1 MMNKIADTLIPIVW
15 LGGILFLMCYY
26 TWKHQFDLLFIT
38 IITFLNSIVLGSL
51 LRKQINK

>member
-15 LGGILFLMCYY
+15 LGGTLFLMCYY
-26 TWKHQFDLLFIT
+26 AWKHQFDLLFIT

-51 LRKQINK
+51 ISKQKNK